1 MFCLC
6 GTQAVLHPT
15 APLFSS
21 QQQTLKPL
29 CIAALKRI
37 FLMCDKD
44 KVRSLPR
51 IADIAVRGR
60 NLTAPVPEPNV
71 DC

>member
-1 MFCLC
+1 M
-6 GTQAVLHPT
+6 QAVLHPT

-44 KVRSLPR
+44 KVSNDLFALQQMSARLKGVVER
-51 IADIAVRGR
+51 HYL
-60 NLTAPVPEPNV
+60 LTA
-71 DC
+71 D